1 MGDHSTVF
9 GVDSGGVGRAPLMSS
24 ESGER
29 EVCWV
34 RGAVVGA
41 ADDVDHLETPGKT
54 VVGRV
59 LVMFF

>member
-1 MGDHSTVF
+1 
-9 GVDSGGVGRAPLMSS
+9 MSS